1 MKKIFSIS
9 SIFLIAL
16 GTTLVQCKKNSLLGL
31 NGSASVAD
39 FSVQIIPL
47 KDTLPFA
54 YTVMFTNAS
63 QEGVQFQWDFGDNTS
78 LSSEKNPKHQY
89 ATGGIYNVRLTSVG
103 TNGNNSI
110 TKSITVVDACQND
123 FFNKL
128 TGCTNFEW
136 TWSTDIDAIKV
147 LAANG
152 TTVDFS
158 GPAANCQVDDKFKF
172 YADGRFEYNANGQT
186 FDAQAGFSCQAPKAN
201 ATKFI
206 VVSKAGQP
214 NEIIL
219 DNTVAGGLKPF
230 IGTTDVVDNNR
241 YTIISYT
248 ADNMTLRGTLTGTGG
263 KFIEIKMKKVTSLTL
278 ADYKNLLTGGS
289 SKSWKLDP
297 TPGANSIIVGT
308 EANPSTFFAGGPLE
322 PNCQTD
328 DVYTFTAADKI
339 NYNANGST
347 FNGGNIAPNF
357 NCGSDRSYNNITY
370 TFNAT
375 TGGVAGLG
383 TIQLPQTPPTIF
395 IGTTDVPT
403 ENVYRIISIT
413 ANNMVLRAGNGTG
426 TIFQFK
432 FIKL

>member
-152 TTVDFS
+152 TTVD
-158 GPAANCQVDDKFKF
+158 
-172 YADGRFEYNANGQT
+172 
-186 FDAQAGFSCQAPKAN
+186 QA
-201 ATKFI
+201 
-206 VVSKAGQP
+206 
-214 NEIIL
+214 
-219 DNTVAGGLKPF
+219 
-230 IGTTDVVDNNR
+230 
-241 YTIISYT
+241 
-248 ADNMTLRGTLTGTGG
+248 
-263 KFIEIKMKKVTSLTL
+263 
-278 ADYKNLLTGGS
+278 
-289 SKSWKLDP
+289 SWQ
-297 TPGANSIIVGT
+297 GH
-308 EANPSTFFAGGPLE
+308 
-322 PNCQTD
+322 
-328 DVYTFTAADKI
+328 
-339 NYNANGST
+339 
-347 FNGGNIAPNF
+347 
-357 NCGSDRSYNNITY
+357 
-370 TFNAT
+370 
-375 TGGVAGLG
+375 
-383 TIQLPQTPPTIF
+383 
-395 IGTTDVPT
+395 
-403 ENVYRIISIT
+403 
-413 ANNMVLRAGNGTG
+413 
-426 TIFQFK
+426 
-432 FIKL
+432 